1 MTIHEAR
8 SRRRTSWKIW
18 WRQGISAISGVDHG
32 AAGGIG
38 RATALVAAQAGVGLV
53 LVTANPML
61 STNRSGVA
69 DVVAFLLSAD
79 ARCVT
84 GVAPPADAGVL
95 ATLG

>member
-1 MTIHEAR
+1 
-8 SRRRTSWKIW
+8 
-18 WRQGISAISGVDHG
+18 
-32 AAGGIG
+32 
-38 RATALVAAQAGVGLV
+38 VAAQAGARLV